1 MRGPDGAPTSHYG
14 VVLFP
19 NIRLNERIDENGNVH
34 SRGLNQEQGAYRLVW
49 QGGLVILIEKR
60 RKTNA

>member
-19 NIRLNERIDENGNVH
+19 NTRLNEPIDENGNVH
-34 SRGLNQEQGAYRLVW
+34 SRGPNQ
-49 QGGLVILIEKR
+49 
-60 RKTNA
+60 